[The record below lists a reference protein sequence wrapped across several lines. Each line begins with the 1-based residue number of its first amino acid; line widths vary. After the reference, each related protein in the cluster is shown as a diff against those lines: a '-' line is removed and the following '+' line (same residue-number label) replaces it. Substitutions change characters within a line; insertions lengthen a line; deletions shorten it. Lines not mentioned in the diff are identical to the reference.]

1 MPPVDP
7 ENKKDGSCFGYNAIF
22 VMPAE
27 EVFVITANPLVVV
40 LHSGELFYKI
50 EQLFLSLLKT
60 MAAPFIGYAKNCAH
74 TSFPNL
80 S

>member
-1 MPPVDP
+1 M
-7 ENKKDGSCFGYNAIF
+7 FNAIF

-27 EVFVITANPLVVV
+27 EVFVIPANHLVVV

-50 EQLFLSLLKT
+50 EPLFLSLLNT

-74 TSFPNL
+74 IADLPLFSRTLQL